1 LLSPPISLPNCHFS
15 PPISL
20 PNCHFSPP
28 ISLPN
33 CHFSP
38 PHLFPQLL
46 SPPHLSPQLPFLSPP
61 SLSPT
66 AKSPPNCHLSPPI
79 SLSNCHFSPPH
90 LFPQLLSP
98 PPHLFPQLLS
108 PPPSLSLT
116 AISLP
121 PISLPNC
128 HLSPQLPSLPPIS
141 LPNCHFSPP
150 PSLSPTAIFS
160 PPISLPNCHFSPPPS
175 LSRTAISL
183 PPSLSLTAISL
194 PPQLFLD
201 DAKVKNFIT
210 CYKDPRFLTFFFR
223 RLRRNETGR
232 YQENF
237 PYVSPCGR
245 ERNFIRCDDRPI
257 VFSHLLS
264 GGAPGA
270 QLLSYCGGG
279 DRLTV
284 PFEPEKLAVQPDSGR
299 LYHPAPGRCGG
310 VGLVRSSLA
319 FELSSGFEY
328 GANSMGAPPT
338 HFHWNG
344 TRVPLTH
351 QLLPLL

>member
-1 LLSPPISLPNCHFS
+1 
-15 PPISL
+15 
-20 PNCHFSPP
+20 
-28 ISLPN
+28 
-33 CHFSP
+33 
-38 PHLFPQLL
+38 
-46 SPPHLSPQLPFLSPP
+46 
-61 SLSPT
+61 
-66 AKSPPNCHLSPPI
+66 
-79 SLSNCHFSPPH
+79 
-90 LFPQLLSP
+90 
-98 PPHLFPQLLS
+98 
-108 PPPSLSLT
+108 
-116 AISLP
+116 
-121 PISLPNC
+121 
-128 HLSPQLPSLPPIS
+128 
-141 LPNCHFSPP
+141 
-150 PSLSPTAIFS
+150 
-160 PPISLPNCHFSPPPS
+160 
-175 LSRTAISL
+175 
-183 PPSLSLTAISL
+183 
-194 PPQLFLD
+194 QLFLD